1 MSPMSLLLLLMVLIN
16 SLASCNAQLS
26 PTFYSQTCSNATTT
40 IRTIIR
46 RAISAERRMAASL
59 IRLHFHDCFVQGC
72 DASVLLDDAPGID
85 SEKNSQANANS
96 ARGFN
101 VIEDAKRS
109 VESFCPGI
117 VSCADI
123 LAQAAMDSSAMVGG
137 PSWTVKYGR
146 RDSTTASRT
155 LANTNLPG
163 AFSTLPTLISSFAA
177 QGLNQ
182 REMVVLS
189 GAHTLG
195 QARCLLFRARIY
207 NATNIDAG
215 FASTR
220 RRQCPVTGGN
230 ANLAPLDLVTPN
242 SFDNNYFKNLIQL
255 KGLLPSDQVLFNGG
269 SADSV
274 VTAFSNSPSTFAS
287 EFAAAMIKM
296 GDISPLTG
304 QNGIIRR
311 VCNAIN

>member
-1 MSPMSLLLLLMVLIN
+1 MMLKTIFSFPKNMSPMSLLLLLMVLIN
-16 SLASCNAQLS
+16 CLASCNAQLS

-85 SEKNSQANANS
+85 TEELRGQMRP
-96 ARGFN
+96 ARRPYLELRLLSYFVLELFPKLRPSSSSYGFICN
-101 VIEDAKRS
+101 GGRT
-109 VESFCPGI
+109 F
-117 VSCADI
+117 
-123 LAQAAMDSSAMVGG
+123 MD
-137 PSWTVKYGR
+137 
-146 RDSTTASRT
+146 
-155 LANTNLPG
+155 G